1 MALELHIA
9 RITTGDEYL
18 SVVVHYFSRWMYVN
32 VIRSIISATIIRCLD
47 THFALFH
54 VSDGLRTVAS
64 HADVLR
70 GCVTR
75 SCPTNVR

>member
-9 RITTGDEYL
+9 RITTWGRVFVSSGTL
-18 SVVVHYFSRWMYVN
+18 N
-32 VIRSIISATIIRCLD
+32 VIRSIISATIIRCLGS
-47 THFALFH
+47 HFALFH

-75 SCPTNVR
+75 SCPTNGR

>member
-9 RITTGDEYL
+9 RITTWGRVFVSSGMY
-18 SVVVHYFSRWMYVN
+18 MYVN

>member
-9 RITTGDEYL
+9 TWGRVFVSSGMY
-18 SVVVHYFSRWMYVN
+18 MYVN

-75 SCPTNVR
+75 SGPTNVR

>member
-1 MALELHIA
+1 M
-9 RITTGDEYL
+9 
-18 SVVVHYFSRWMYVN
+18 N
-32 VIRSIISATIIRCLD
+32 VIRSIISATIIRYLD

-54 VSDGLRTVAS
+54 VSDGLKTVAS

-75 SCPTNVR
+75 SCPMNVR